1 MHAAARPWAAAGVA
15 LVAAGAIAVGPAPSA
30 EPLPRTVAGAAI
42 ELSALP
48 SWLQWVSTGT
58 TVLNAQIAAIANVI
72 QNEIDEPVPI
82 LSTIARNLIVDA
94 QDVGGAGVTAAQVVI
109 SGLVSAPNLLL
120 NAAFDAIANPL
131 AIPAILAGLVS
142 NVVSVATSAITP
154 VTAALST
161 LVSTTLTRA
170 IGVANAVIAN
180 LGSIGGALIGVPV
193 AIGNALV
200 GAAVSVA
207 GSVLT
212 LNPFNVI
219 SAAGDAVVNVEAV
232 SVNSVATV
240 FGAVGKLRA
249 DVRAAVAFPLPAAAL
264 PAAPRAARAPSGA
277 PARSRAAS
285 AVRSKAAAAAGHS
298 RPDSAESKPSAQ
310 RASRR

>member
-1 MHAAARPWAAAGVA
+1 MHAVARPWAVAGVA
-15 LVAAGAIAVGPAPSA
+15 LVAVGAIAVGPVPSA
-30 EPLPRTVAGAAI
+30 DPLPQTMAGAAI

-120 NAAFDAIANPL
+120 NAAFDVIANPL

-142 NVVSVATSAITP
+142 NVVFVATSAVTP
-154 VTAALST
+154 VTAALTT
-161 LVSTTLTRA
+161 LVSTTVTRA

-232 SVNSVATV
+232 SVNSVAAV
-240 FGAVGKLRA
+240 FGAVSKLRA
-249 DVRAAVAFPLPAAAL
+249 DVRAAVAYPLPAAAL
-264 PAAPRAARAPSGA
+264 PAAARAARAPSGA
-277 PARSRAAS
+277 PPRSRAAS
-285 AVRSKAAAAAGHS
+285 AARSKAAATAGHP
-298 RPDSAESKPSAQ
+298 RPDGAESKQSAQ

>member
-1 MHAAARPWAAAGVA
+1 MHLAVRPWAAATVA
-15 LVAAGAIAVGPAPSA
+15 LVAVGTVAPAPAA
-30 EPLPRTVAGAAI
+30 EVTVPTVAGAAI
-42 ELSALP
+42 ELAALP
-48 SWLQWVSTGT
+48 SWLQWVSNGT
-58 TVLNAQIAAIANVI
+58 TVLNAQIAAIANAV

-94 QDVGGAGVTAAQVVI
+94 QDVGDAGVTAAQVVI
-109 SGLVSAPNLLL
+109 TGLVSAPNLLL
-120 NAAFDAIANPL
+120 NAVFDAIANPL
-131 AIPAILAGLVS
+131 AIPAILVGLVNTVINTVTS
-142 NVVSVATSAITP
+142 ATSP
-154 VTAALST
+154 VVAALTS
-161 LVSTTLTRA
+161 LASTTVTRA
-170 IGVANAVIAN
+170 IGAVNAVIAN

-219 SAAGDAVVNVEAV
+219 SAVGDAVVNVEAV
-232 SVNSVATV
+232 SVNSVAAV
-240 FGAVGKLRA
+240 FSAVSKLRA

-264 PAAPRAARAPSGA
+264 PAAARAAKAPSGA
-277 PARSRAAS
+277 PQRSRVAS
-285 AVRSKAAAAAGHS
+285 AVRSKGAATAGPS
-298 RPDSAESKPSAQ
+298 RLDGTELKPSAQ